1 MKKIWNLIKI
11 NKWKMIHN
19 LEISMSTKWI
29 RNLKLK
35 IMLEKMTIFKI
46 ISINLDKYNYKTRK
60 IKLNK

>member
-46 ISINLDKYNYKTRK
+46 ISISSGK
-60 IKLNK
+60 

>member
-1 MKKIWNLIKI
+1 MKKTWNLTKI

-19 LEISMSTKWI
+19 LETSMSTKWI